1 MATKL
6 AVLVK
11 EKSDGSVKVR
21 FIVDMLRSGINGL
34 VKAGER
40 IVLPRGHDLIT
51 AVLNLWETAG
61 FDEEVEFLVEDIKDA
76 FLLLKIAEEERGVT
90 IITDGESYYAYSG
103 VPFGLASAPLLWGR
117 VSAWLGRLAQAVS
130 QPSRLRSQLYVDD
143 PILACA
149 GTEQSR
155 TRSFARVVLVW
166 LSLGARFAW
175 QKATLGK
182 SVEWI
187 GAIYSASPGQV
198 SAVISES
205 VFRRSSKRL
214 LGT

>member
-1 MATKL
+1 M
-6 AVLVK
+6 
-11 EKSDGSVKVR
+11 
-21 FIVDMLRSGINGL
+21 
-34 VKAGER
+34 
-40 IVLPRGHDLIT
+40 
-51 AVLNLWETAG
+51 
-61 FDEEVEFLVEDIKDA
+61 
-76 FLLLKIAEEERGVT
+76 LKIAEEERGFT
-90 IITDGESYYAYSG
+90 IITDGESYYAYWG

-175 QKATLGK
+175 QKARLGK

-198 SAVISES
+198 SAAISEKRIQKIEQEITRHLSAKGMTRKLDS
-205 VFRRSSKRL
+205 VAGELSWVAGIVPRL
-214 LGT
+214 RPFVRMLYGAVHAKGMVHQAAEIGPRIWSF